1 MLFSLGVSASPRLT
15 NLPGSQVLQR
25 LVDGVEAWGLVI
37 ALLGVFVGAAIWAVG
52 THGHN
57 PHHATRGR
65 TAALV
70 SAGAALL
77 VGAGPGLVNFFMG
90 LGQQVK

>member
-1 MLFSLGVSASPRLT
+1 MLFLWAVKASPRLT

-57 PHHATRGR
+57 PHHASRGR

-77 VGAGPGLVNFFMG
+77 VGAGPGLVNFFSS